1 MDRWWFL
8 SRFFRKILLIPSHAC
23 VSGLCFLIPK
33 TGMEGIR
40 KDCGLEYFSF
50 LLRRVKINTSL
61 RRKRKKRSSLSELIF
76 VGFFFFFSLKNKLIP
91 SVNVLV

>member
-40 KDCGLEYFSF
+40 KDCGSEYFSF

-61 RRKRKKRSSLSELIF
+61 RRKKKKRSSLSELIF
-76 VGFFFFFSLKNKLIP
+76 VGFFFFFL
-91 SVNVLV
+91 

>member
-40 KDCGLEYFSF
+40 KDCGSEYFSF

-61 RRKRKKRSSLSELIF
+61 RRKKKEKIESFRVNF
-76 VGFFFFFSLKNKLIP
+76 CWFFFFFFFKKKLIP